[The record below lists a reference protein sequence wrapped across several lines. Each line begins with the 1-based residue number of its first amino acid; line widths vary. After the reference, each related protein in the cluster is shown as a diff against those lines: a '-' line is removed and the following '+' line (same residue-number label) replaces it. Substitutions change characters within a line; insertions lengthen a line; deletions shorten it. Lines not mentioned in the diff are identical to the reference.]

1 MYARFD
7 LSSPRSL
14 DEALAACGAAEPPML
29 LAGGTVAL
37 VEIRA
42 GKSDPR
48 ALLSLDR
55 LSDLR
60 GIGREGPA
68 LVLGARTTVTDLL
81 ESPLVAGLAPALA
94 DAAGRF
100 AGLMVRNAA
109 TVGGNI
115 AAGSPAADL
124 VPPLLTLDAQV
135 ELARQGATRQVP
147 LSEYFT
153 GYKRT
158 LRQPGEIITRV
169 ILPDPRPGDFNAFYK
184 LARRRGDAITVVGV
198 AVTVRHEG
206 EVCSHA
212 RIALGSVGPMPL
224 RARRAEA
231 LLEGRP
237 LDAAAIEAAAAA
249 AEAESTPIDDVRASG
264 AYRRR
269 MVRVLVRRLLG
280 QAAGRPEGGDGR

>member
-14 DEALAACGAAEPPML
+14 DEALAACGTAEPPML

-198 AVTVRHEG
+198 AVTLRREG

-212 RIALGSVGPMPL
+212 RIA
-224 RARRAEA
+224 R
-231 LLEGRP
+231 
-237 LDAAAIEAAAAA
+237 
-249 AEAESTPIDDVRASG
+249 
-264 AYRRR
+264 
-269 MVRVLVRRLLG
+269 
-280 QAAGRPEGGDGR
+280 